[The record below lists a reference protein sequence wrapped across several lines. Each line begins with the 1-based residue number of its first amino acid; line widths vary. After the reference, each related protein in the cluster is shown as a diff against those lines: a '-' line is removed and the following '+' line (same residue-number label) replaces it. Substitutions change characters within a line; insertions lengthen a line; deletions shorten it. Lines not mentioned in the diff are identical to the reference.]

1 VARFSKELQDF
12 FFSDERSDRV
22 TLLDILTLAGER
34 TFGFLLVL
42 LSLPSALP
50 VPAPGYSVPFGIV
63 LFLLALQLIAGRV
76 EPWFPK
82 WFRNRSLALGQV
94 QTIIKAAVP
103 WLMRLERLSRPRMT
117 YLCTSRLGRVILGCA
132 IAVMGISMM
141 IPLPLTNT
149 LPAIGVFV
157 IGFSLIEEDGFVSL
171 MGLAISVLAAAL
183 SITLITAYAI
193 GGKSLV
199 EAVIDRIRDLK
210 P

>member
-1 VARFSKELQDF
+1 VARFSVELQDF
-12 FFSDERSDRV
+12 FFSDERSDRI
-22 TLLDILTLAGER
+22 TLLDILELAGER

-50 VPAPGYSVPFGIV
+50 IPAPGYSIPFGVV
-63 LFLLALQLIAGRV
+63 LFLLAVQLIIGRV
-76 EPWFPK
+76 KPWFPQ
-82 WFRNRSLALGQV
+82 WFRNRSLALTQV

-103 WLMRLERLSRPRMT
+103 WLKRLESISRPRMT
-117 YLCTSRLGRVILGCA
+117 PICTSKPGRIILGCA
-132 IAVMGISMM
+132 IALMGISMM

-157 IGFSLIEEDGFVSL
+157 IGFSLIEEDGFISII
-171 MGLAISVLAAAL
+171 GLTISVLAATL

-193 GGKSLV
+193 GGKALV
-199 EAVIDRIRDLK
+199 ETVINQIRALK